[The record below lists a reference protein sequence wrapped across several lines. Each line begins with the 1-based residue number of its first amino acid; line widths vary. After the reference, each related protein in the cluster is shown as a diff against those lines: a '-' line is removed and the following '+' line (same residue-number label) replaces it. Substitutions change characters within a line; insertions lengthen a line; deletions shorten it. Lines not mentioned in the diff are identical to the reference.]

1 MIFEINLFTPDKFTF
16 ATMEEKNNIRPFLLS
31 IIIILNFSCST
42 VPPVT
47 TALPANSNQQVF
59 WNELKALCGK
69 AFEGTVIHAPANDTV
84 FKNQRL
90 IMHVRSCSENK
101 IRIPFMVGSDKSRTW
116 VFTTSAGSLGLKH
129 DHMHE
134 DGKEDSI
141 TQYGGRTT
149 HSGLPTL
156 QLFPAD
162 QHTLNILPAAASNV
176 WWVELVPGKY
186 FTYNLRRVVT
196 ERFFTIRFDLSKPVV
211 APSAPWGWK
220 D

>member
-1 MIFEINLFTPDKFTF
+1 MQ
-16 ATMEEKNNIRPFLLS
+16 
-31 IIIILNFSCST
+31 IILKNLLLAIVILLFSCSPASQLKT
-42 VPPVT
+42 VR
-47 TALPANSNQQVF
+47 AENQNQQAF

-69 AFEGTVIHAPANDTV
+69 AFEGKVINAPANDTV

-90 IMHVRSCSENK
+90 IMHVRSCSENT

-116 VFTTSAGSLGLKH
+116 VFTNSPGSLGLKH
-129 DHMHE
+129 DHRHE

-196 ERFFTIRFDLSKPVV
+196 ERFFTIRFDLSKPV
-211 APSAPWGWK
+211 ASPSAPWGWK